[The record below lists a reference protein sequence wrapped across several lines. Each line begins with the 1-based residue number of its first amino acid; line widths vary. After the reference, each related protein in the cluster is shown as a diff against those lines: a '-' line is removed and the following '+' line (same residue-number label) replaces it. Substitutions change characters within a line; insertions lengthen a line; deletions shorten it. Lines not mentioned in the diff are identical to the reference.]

1 MKLALS
7 SYSIRDHINTNVPI
21 NDFPK
26 YAKETFGLDAVE
38 ICQFH
43 ILRNDSIGLQALKD
57 AIAAAGVSLVS
68 MPIDRGH
75 ISQPDE
81 RKREYDLRIIEL
93 WLDAAAFL
101 GAPIARVNSGDGDLQ
116 TAIASYTRLTAYG
129 KKVGVQVVMENH
141 GGLSARPDSNAAL
154 LDAVPAL
161 GTAPDW
167 GNFSEA
173 ERYDFLAQ
181 MAPRAAIV
189 HAKTLDFDP
198 DGQMTK
204 FDIARCAQIVK
215 SSGYSGP
222 YSVEFEGHGDQIDG
236 VRRSIQLLRELLG

>member
-1 MKLALS
+1 MNLALS
-7 SYSIRDHINTNVPI
+7 SYSIRDHINTTVPI
-21 NDFPK
+21 NDFPR

-57 AIAAAGVSLVS
+57 GIDAAGVSLVS

-75 ISQPDE
+75 ISQADE
-81 RKREYDLRIIEL
+81 RKREYDLRIVEL

-116 TAIASYTRLTAYG
+116 TAIDSYTRLTDYG

-141 GGLSARPDSNAAL
+141 GGLSARPDTNAAL
-154 LDAVPAL
+154 LAAVPAL

-167 GNFSEA
+167 GNYSEA

-198 DGQMTK
+198 DGGMTK
-204 FDIARCAQIVK
+204 FDIARCVQIVK
-215 SSGYSGP
+215 DSGYTGT

-236 VRRSIQLLRELLG
+236 VKRSITLLSSLIA